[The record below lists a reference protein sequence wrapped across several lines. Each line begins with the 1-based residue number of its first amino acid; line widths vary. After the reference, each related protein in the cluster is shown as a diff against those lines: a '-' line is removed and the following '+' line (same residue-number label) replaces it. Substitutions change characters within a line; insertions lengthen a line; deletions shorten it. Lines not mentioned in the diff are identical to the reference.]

1 MWLSMSQTT
10 KPHKDVRYFI
20 KTLSIVIGL
29 VMIWRGV
36 WYVLD
41 HIDVLLFGQYNH
53 WTGLLGIALGVL
65 LLYWP
70 DRDLKEIEKL

>member
-1 MWLSMSQTT
+1 MTQSP
-10 KPHKDVRYFI
+10 KPHKDLRYFI
-20 KTLSIVIGL
+20 RTLSIVVGL

-41 HIDVLLFGQYNH
+41 QIDITLFGQYNH
-53 WTGLLGIALGVL
+53 WTGLLGITLGVF

>member
-1 MWLSMSQTT
+1 MLLFLYM
-10 KPHKDVRYFI
+10 KKHKDVRYFI
-20 KTLSIVIGL
+20 KTLSIVVGL

-41 HIDVLLFGQYNH
+41 QIDITLFGEYNH
-53 WTGLLGIALGVL
+53 WTGLLGIVLGVL
-65 LLYWP
+65 LLYIP

>member
-1 MWLSMSQTT
+1 
-10 KPHKDVRYFI
+10 
-20 KTLSIVIGL
+20 
-29 VMIWRGV
+29 MIWRGV

>member
-1 MWLSMSQTT
+1 MQ
-10 KPHKDVRYFI
+10 KKHKDFKYFVQ
-20 KTLSIVIGL
+20 TLSIVVGL

-41 HIDVLLFGQYNH
+41 QIDILLFGSYNH
-53 WTGLLGIALGVL
+53 WTGLLGIVVGVL
-65 LLYWP
+65 LLYIP

>member
-1 MWLSMSQTT
+1 MT
-10 KPHKDVRYFI
+10 KHKDMRYFV
-20 KTLSIVIGL
+20 KTISIVVGL

-41 HIDVLLFGQYNH
+41 QIDIILFGSYNH
-53 WTGLLGIALGVL
+53 WTGLLGMVLGL
-65 LLYWP
+65 ALLYIP

>member
-1 MWLSMSQTT
+1 MTQSS
-10 KPHKDVRYFI
+10 KPHKDLRYFI
-20 KTLSIVIGL
+20 RTLSIVVGL

-41 HIDVLLFGQYNH
+41 QIDITLFGQYNH
-53 WTGLLGIALGVL
+53 WTGLLGITLGVF

>member
-1 MWLSMSQTT
+1 MD
-10 KPHKDVRYFI
+10 KPHKDLKYFI
-20 KTLSIVIGL
+20 RTLSIVVGL

-41 HIDVLLFGQYNH
+41 AVDTVLFGEYNH
-53 WTGLLGIALGVL
+53 FTGLIGITIGVL
-65 LLYWP
+65 LLYLP